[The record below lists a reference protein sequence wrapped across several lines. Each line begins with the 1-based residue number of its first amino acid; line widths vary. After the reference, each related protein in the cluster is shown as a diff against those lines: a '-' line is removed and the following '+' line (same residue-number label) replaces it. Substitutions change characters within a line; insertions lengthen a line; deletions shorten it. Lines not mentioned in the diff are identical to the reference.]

1 MHCDRLH
8 ELIDEYL
15 TGTLGTE
22 DASAIDEH
30 LQTCAECHSV
40 VAVLRS
46 SAGQPVPDDLVVRPV
61 LAATTGRTCARVQG
75 LLAGDPEA
83 GPEERGWAGEHL
95 HDCAA
100 CTSVLRVL
108 EELPQ
113 ILPTFAAVDPGPDF
127 TAEVLLATLPQP
139 SLWSVFATRMRDHFE
154 RWQRRPEFA
163 QEFSFALTIVLVL
176 LTAVPG
182 SPLRELPRQALSVV
196 QLVAAGESSGEAET
210 GELTGTVG
218 GQLRLGMR
226 ARGERLGDGFDR
238 LGTHVLGAGRGLV
251 DGDLETV
258 GENAG
263 QIGCDFQRLWTGVRK
278 PEVDPTTICG

>member
-15 TGTLGTE
+15 TGSLGAE
-22 DASAIDEH
+22 ECSAIDAH
-30 LQTCAECHSV
+30 LEDCAECQSV
-40 VAVLRS
+40 VTVLRAS
-46 SAGQPVPDDLVVRPV
+46 EGQPVSDDLVVRPV
-61 LAATTGRTCARVQG
+61 LAATTGRTCARVQD

-83 GPEERGWAGEHL
+83 RPDQRAWAGEHV
-95 HDCAA
+95 HGCAA

-108 EELPQ
+108 EELPG

-127 TAEVLLATLPQP
+127 TAEVLLATLPQS
-139 SLWSVFATRMRDHFE
+139 SLWSVFQTRMRDHFE

-163 QEFSFALTIVLVL
+163 QEFSFALTIALVL

-182 SPLRELPRQALSVV
+182 SPLRELPGQALSVI
-196 QLVAAGESSGEAET
+196 QLVAPGGASGEEEPV
-210 GELTGTVG
+210 ELAGTVG
-218 GQLRLGMR
+218 GQLRLGLR
-226 ARGERLGDGFDR
+226 ARGERLGAGFDR

-251 DGDLETV
+251 DGDLEMV

-263 QIGCDFQRLWTGVRK
+263 QIGCDFQRLWTGVQK